1 MDRLKSNSVHLDFF
15 LTVLVG
21 FLPIILISGPF
32 LSDLTISLSSII
44 FLFMVFIYKKFFY
57 FKNIF
62 SYIFFPWCIYL
73 IILSFNAED
82 KYLSFQSSLFYFR
95 FGVFSILIFYLL
107 DCSQNFKKIF
117 LYSMIFAFTLLMI
130 DGFVQFYFGKNLIG
144 IPYSSNRISSF
155 FGEEKILGS
164 YLSRLFPI
172 LVALIFLNKISSK
185 TKIFLISIFFIGS
198 DVLVYMSG
206 ERSAFFY
213 LILSSTL
220 FILLLNKLF
229 YSRLL
234 ALIIST
240 LIIVLLSF
248 NNPAFKNRM
257 IDKTINQINI
267 TNSLNSS
274 DYKAQ
279 NINRLFAF
287 SIQHEVLYISSLRI
301 FNDNKFFG
309 IGPKMFREICKKE
322 KYIVRTELD
331 KSINGCQTSPHNY
344 YLQLLSET
352 GIFGTLPVLF
362 FFIYLSYN
370 LIKQSCYKIILK
382 KHYLNNYQVALIV
395 AMMITIFPFVPTGN
409 FFNNYISIIHFIPM
423 GFLIYS
429 FKKNK
434 NQTCEII

>member
-1 MDRLKSNSVHLDFF
+1 LDRLKSNSVHLDFF

-301 FNDNKFFG
+301 
-309 IGPKMFREICKKE
+309 
-322 KYIVRTELD
+322 
-331 KSINGCQTSPHNY
+331 
-344 YLQLLSET
+344 
-352 GIFGTLPVLF
+352 
-362 FFIYLSYN
+362 
-370 LIKQSCYKIILK
+370 
-382 KHYLNNYQVALIV
+382 
-395 AMMITIFPFVPTGN
+395 
-409 FFNNYISIIHFIPM
+409 
-423 GFLIYS
+423 
-429 FKKNK
+429 
-434 NQTCEII
+434 